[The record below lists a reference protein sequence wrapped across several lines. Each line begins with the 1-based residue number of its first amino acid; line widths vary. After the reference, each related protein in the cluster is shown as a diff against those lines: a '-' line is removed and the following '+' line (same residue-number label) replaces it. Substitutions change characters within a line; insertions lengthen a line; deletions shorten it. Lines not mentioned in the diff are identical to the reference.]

1 MQDDNPAAEQ
11 KALADNAI
19 SNFSSRADCK
29 GLAIV
34 TGACSG
40 MGLAF
45 AAKAAAQGMVVV
57 VLDIA
62 DGKFAEVEAQLKAAG
77 AKGG

>member
-1 MQDDNPAAEQ
+1 MAGDPDRAPAAEAQ
-11 KALADNAI
+11 ALEMNAI
-19 SNFSSRADCK
+19 PKFATRGDCK

-45 AAKAAAQGMVVV
+45 ARKAATQKMVVV
-57 VLDIA
+57 ALDLAA
-62 DGKFAEVEAQLKAAG
+62 DKFAET
-77 AKGG
+77 